1 MAKAKVKQRKDS
13 KGRVLQKGE
22 SQRKLDGMY
31 IYTYVNPYGK
41 RCYVYSKD
49 LFTLREKEQELIK
62 AQMDGLDYYVGGHAT
77 INMTFDRYMSTKH
90 NLRETT
96 RSNYLYMFNRFIRED
111 FGNKFL
117 TEVKYTDV
125 KLFYYHLLNEK
136 DIAIN
141 TLDTIHTVL
150 HPIFD
155 MAVRDDIIN
164 KNPTDGVLAEI
175 KRNSGKNKGI
185 RHALTIEQQQ
195 AFMDTI
201 RTVELFAGVGG
212 FRLGLEAASDRF
224 KVIWANQWEP
234 SMREQ
239 YAFECYTTHFGN
251 KKYHVCQDIAKA
263 KIDVPDHDLLV
274 GGFPCQDYSIM
285 KKNSAG
291 IKGTKGALWW
301 QIDDI
306 LREKKPKYVLLE
318 NVDRLIRSPAKQSGR
333 DFSIILRCL
342 YEKGYAVEWR
352 VINAAD
358 YGYAQRRRRTFI
370 MAYHNQ
376 TEIFRNL
383 AEAVCVQGLKSM
395 HKHVMENGILA
406 KAFPVQNHS
415 RSYVESWIDELEY
428 ADISTVSRNQ
438 RVYLYNAGVMMNGR
452 IYSVDVTPQRVEA
465 TPLKDI
471 LETGP
476 VDEHYFLR
484 TEDMPRWTYSKGAKR
499 EKRQRQDG
507 RQYYFSEGSVQ
518 FPESLEKP
526 SRTMLTSESQVGRT
540 SHVIQDPMTGRLRV
554 LTPIECER
562 LNGFPADW
570 TDTGMPERMRY
581 FCMGNA
587 LVVPLV
593 KRIGDALL
601 NAGI

>member
-185 RHALTIEQQQ
+185 RHALTIEQQ
-195 AFMDTI
+195 AI
-201 RTVELFAGVGG
+201 EAGQRALSSLRIAKENLNSAKNWGLVDMFGGG
-212 FRLGLEAASDRF
+212 FFSTMLKHSKMDQARQNMEQAKYDLRNFS
-224 KVIWANQWEP
+224 
-234 SMREQ
+234 REL
-239 YAFECYTTHFGN
+239 N
-251 KKYHVCQDIAKA
+251 
-263 KIDVPDHDLLV
+263 DVNMACNLNINT
-274 GGFPCQDYSIM
+274 G
-285 KKNSAG
+285 
-291 IKGTKGALWW
+291 
-301 QIDDI
+301 
-306 LREKKPKYVLLE
+306 
-318 NVDRLIRSPAKQSGR
+318 
-333 DFSIILRCL
+333 DFLSF
-342 YEKGYAVEWR
+342 
-352 VINAAD
+352 AD
-358 YGYAQRRRRTFI
+358 YFFDGFVVDWMVQDRINNARHQVEEAIRRTEYI
-370 MAYHNQ
+370 INQ
-376 TEIFRNL
+376 L
-383 AEAVCVQGLKSM
+383 QHM
-395 HKHVMENGILA
+395 
-406 KAFPVQNHS
+406 
-415 RSYVESWIDELEY
+415 
-428 ADISTVSRNQ
+428 
-438 RVYLYNAGVMMNGR
+438 
-452 IYSVDVTPQRVEA
+452 
-465 TPLKDI
+465 
-471 LETGP
+471 
-476 VDEHYFLR
+476 
-484 TEDMPRWTYSKGAKR
+484 
-499 EKRQRQDG
+499 
-507 RQYYFSEGSVQ
+507 
-518 FPESLEKP
+518 
-526 SRTMLTSESQVGRT
+526 
-540 SHVIQDPMTGRLRV
+540 
-554 LTPIECER
+554 
-562 LNGFPADW
+562 
-570 TDTGMPERMRY
+570 
-581 FCMGNA
+581 
-587 LVVPLV
+587 
-593 KRIGDALL
+593 
-601 NAGI
+601 